1 MNRVYCRRR
10 SSDVV
15 RQKINHFAS
24 RPLLAK
30 WPSINALV
38 AIWHW
43 RNRWRRLRSCPTHPS
58 RDASFQPFLP
68 FFLLF
73 LASPPLTS
81 DRFDETR
88 RSRDAIDVHFVDGC
102 DTRHIWDGNGERM
115 EDILEK
121 LNRWKFII
129 QKVECCLSLICG
141 LLKIWNKRKK
151 YSYGMRKDGMII
163 K

>member
-58 RDASFQPFLP
+58 RDASLQPFLP
-68 FFLLF
+68 SFLLF
-73 LASPPLTS
+73 SSLFLTRALLPWPRIVS
-81 DRFDETR
+81 MRHVVR
-88 RSRDAIDVHFVDGC
+88 RSRDAIDEC
-102 DTRHIWDGNGERM
+102 IRHICRVLRCLRYVG
-115 EDILEK
+115 LEEWMS
-121 LNRWKFII
+121 LSWIEIFWKIYFGKI
-129 QKVECCLSLICG
+129 E
-141 LLKIWNKRKK
+141 LLEIYNAG
-151 YSYGMRKDGMII
+151 SGGVIV
-163 K
+163 